1 MNITPEKTV
10 VEMGPRGIKS
20 PLQLARSRGE
30 GCGAFV
36 PNEARVRYQIETGT
50 SYDLPHEV
58 YFEKAGPREGL
69 FFEPR
74 ETKAAVVTLVLFTRV
89 STTLFAL
96 RCSSFIITMACR
108 KCWAFATGTRV
119 STRESDFRPSS

>member
-10 VEMGPRGIKS
+10 VESLGPRGIKS

-36 PNEARVRYQIETGT
+36 PDEARVRYQIETGT
-50 SYDLPHEV
+50 GYDLP
-58 YFEKAGPREGL
+58 
-69 FFEPR
+69 
-74 ETKAAVVTLVLFTRV
+74 TKFTSRKPVPGKDCSSNRVKLRQPLSPAVVFARV

-96 RCSSFIITMACR
+96 RCWSFTITMACR
-108 KCWAFATGTRV
+108 KCWAFPRGTRA
-119 STRESDFRPSS
+119 ST